1 MSTLKSRR
9 SVFLFVCSVSLIAA
23 AVTAVLISGYHNR
36 KQFQLLSVIC
46 QNIIEEQPEAE
57 QTVLAVL
64 KEYKSNPAENTAGS
78 LLCSFGYRKDD
89 FPNSGHK
96 NIVIFTVAGFL
107 SGVLLFLTAFWF
119 LHRKEILRIEEL
131 TDYLE
136 RVNHGNS
143 GLLLPEKDDEFG
155 RLQDEIYK
163 TVTFACQTRDAA
175 LTARQNFADNLS
187 NIAHQLK
194 TPVTAI
200 SLSVQMMNEPSAVKY
215 QEQIRRQLQR
225 LTHLEDA
232 LLLLARLDSGTL
244 SLKRE
249 SIDVFTVLNLAADNL
264 QEIFVI
270 SGISVDIP
278 EMGEIRM
285 WGDLDWTMEVIMNLM
300 KNCGEHM
307 PEGGTI
313 HCSCEQNPLYTQIR
327 IWDEGPGFESEEIPH
342 LFERFY
348 RGKHAKEGGIG
359 IGLAL
364 AKEILERQ
372 QGTVRARNL
381 PDGGACFELRIYAS

>member
-1 MSTLKSRR
+1 MSVQRNRR
-9 SVFLFVCSVSLIAA
+9 IFFLFVCSVSLITA
-23 AVTAVLISGYHNR
+23 AVTAFLTSEYQNR
-36 KQFQLLSVIC
+36 RQFQLLGIIC
-46 QNIIEEQPEAE
+46 QNIIEKQPEAE
-57 QTVLAVL
+57 QAVLAVL
-64 KEYKSNPAENTAGS
+64 KEYKSNPAENTGVHM
-78 LLCSFGYRKDD
+78 LCSFGYRKGD
-89 FPNSGHK
+89 FSRSAPES
-96 NIVIFTVAGFL
+96 IVIFAAAGFL
-107 SGVLLFLTAFWF
+107 SGGLLFLIAIWF
-119 LHRKEILRIEEL
+119 LHRKEMRRIEEL

-136 RVNHGNS
+136 RVNHGDS

-200 SLSVQMMNEPSAVKY
+200 SLSIQMMKEPSVVKY
-215 QEQIRRQLQR
+215 REQIRRQLQR
-225 LTHLEDA
+225 LIHLEDA
-232 LLLLARLDSGTL
+232 LLLLARLDAGTM

-264 QEIFVI
+264 QEIFAL
-270 SGISVDIP
+270 SGTIVDIP

-285 WGDLDWTMEVIMNLM
+285 WGDLEWTMEVIMNLM

-313 HCSCEQNPLYTQIR
+313 HCACEQNPLYTQIR
-327 IWDEGPGFESEEIPH
+327 IWDEGPGFENEEIPH

-364 AKEILERQ
+364 AKEILERE
-372 QGTVRARNL
+372 QGTIRARNL